1 MSSRR
6 RSSSRAPRAALRHIK
21 EARVFSLEMGG
32 TDTDVKNYFFNLCG
46 PALEEIFVAYG
57 QINGADTEQY
67 ARETFPKWKSGST
80 KMSGLVAQRLFAL
93 LPPRMPLATK
103 LELAGNLWQKLGPSS
118 GQSFTVGPVADASAV
133 IRTIQGKLAEVIQSY
148 QIPDNV
154 RKRFDWLSSGDITVK
169 EKLCNHFRQL
179 EWQLVITKLNL
190 ELPLLQRQMRDYG
203 AQTTSAYTKLQINR
217 HSAEIWIDQRLGNK
231 FREGYPEPPDRPS
244 IFAKL
249 VSVFR

>member
-1 MSSRR
+1 
-6 RSSSRAPRAALRHIK
+6 
-21 EARVFSLEMGG
+21 
-32 TDTDVKNYFFNLCG
+32 
-46 PALEEIFVAYG
+46 
-57 QINGADTEQY
+57 
-67 ARETFPKWKSGST
+67 
-80 KMSGLVAQRLFAL
+80 
-93 LPPRMPLATK
+93 
-103 LELAGNLWQKLGPSS
+103 
-118 GQSFTVGPVADASAV
+118 VADANAV

-217 HSAEIWIDQRLGNK
+217 HSVEIWIDQRLGNK
-231 FREGYPEPPDRPS
+231 IREGYPEPPDRPS